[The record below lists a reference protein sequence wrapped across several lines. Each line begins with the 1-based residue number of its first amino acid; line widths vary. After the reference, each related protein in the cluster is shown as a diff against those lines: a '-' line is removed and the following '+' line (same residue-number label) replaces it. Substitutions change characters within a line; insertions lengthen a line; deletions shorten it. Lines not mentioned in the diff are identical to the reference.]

1 MCSSDLEYSLGNPPD
16 NLTKLYAAA
25 AGDPPFDVMQVD
37 NYNEQTMIGKG
48 VIDKVDQKLLPT
60 GDLFKEAIYTG
71 DYGPAFTLVP
81 VVITW
86 LPDELKKL
94 NIPEPTSFDDLL
106 NPALKGK
113 IAYPGMAVGFSPLI
127 IAGLANAWFG
137 DKAKV
142 EDAMTK
148 LKANNPRIY
157 AATPEVT
164 TWLTNKEVVMAVT
177 HTATVQAMKNQGFNL
192 GLVYP
197 KAGTYKSMVYW
208 NSVQIIKGTK
218 NADMA
223 LKWLQINLGC
233 EAQRLFALRN
243 GVLPTCKSVSAEFAS
258 DPKYSTISITVDQMS
273 AMFQVDPA
281 YINAN
286 RDAWIASW
294 NRIMSN

>member
-1 MCSSDLEYSLGNPPD
+1 
-16 NLTKLYAAA
+16 
-25 AGDPPFDVMQVD
+25 
-37 NYNEQTMIGKG
+37 
-48 VIDKVDQKLLPT
+48 
-60 GDLFKEAIYTG
+60 
-71 DYGPAFTLVP
+71 
-81 VVITW
+81 
-86 LPDELKKL
+86 
-94 NIPEPTSFDDLL
+94 
-106 NPALKGK
+106 
-113 IAYPGMAVGFSPLI
+113 
-127 IAGLANAWFG
+127 
-137 DKAKV
+137 
-142 EDAMTK
+142 
-148 LKANNPRIY
+148 
-157 AATPEVT
+157 
-164 TWLTNKEVVMAVT
+164 MAVT

-233 EAQRLFALRN
+233 EAQRLVALRN